1 MDISGTQATE
11 GGAEGAT
18 SAIERALALARA
30 RLGERADVDGEPLVA
45 HAAGMIAILES
56 LGADEATR
64 VAAALFTDPRTLPRE
79 AVVEHFGEEVA
90 LLVEGMRELLRVQAV
105 HRAAAGGTQLENLR
119 RMLLAMGADIR
130 VVLLRLAS
138 RLQTLRW
145 HASVRKVPDAG
156 VSRETLEVLA
166 PLANRLGLWQLK
178 WELEDYAF
186 RFLEPATYRAL
197 AAELEGKRS
206 EREAFVAVTLARL
219 RAELQAAGVRCEVAG
234 RAKHLYSI
242 WQKMRAKGL
251 PMSALHDLRAFR
263 VIVEDTAA
271 CYAAL
276 DVVHRMWTPVPEEY
290 DDYVARPKPNGYQS
304 LHTVV
309 LAEDGRSLEV
319 QIRTRAMHERAEYGV
334 ASHWRYKEG
343 VPAGAGAARDPAAER
358 IAWARALLAWQ
369 REVGTALGAPAEGS
383 AADAGGSDAGPR
395 EAPSNDRT
403 YVLTPQGRIVD
414 LPSGSTPVDF
424 AYHLHTTLGHR
435 CRGARVDGQMV
446 ALDTPLANGQTV
458 EIVAA
463 KAGPTVGPS
472 RDWLNPQLG
481 YLKSPRARQKVRA
494 WFNAQDHARA
504 IATGRERVEKALARE
519 GRTALSF
526 EALAQRLGLPD
537 AAALFLAV
545 AKEEAVSPRQLDEA
559 IRRRDEPAAGVA
571 DPDVATPPLRA
582 SGPRAAAS
590 GRNVLVVGVDALLT
604 QLARCCR
611 PIPPDPIVGFVT
623 LGKGVSVHRANCRML
638 QGLAGRAPE
647 RVIETAWSSA
657 AVPTDRYPADL
668 VVQAHDRPGL
678 LRDVLDVVARSRVN
692 VVGARSATRAQI
704 ATIRLTLDV
713 SDASELRQVAAQVRT
728 VNGVFS
734 AARVS
739 G

>member
-1 MDISGTQATE
+1 MDIADRQSAE

-18 SAIERALALARA
+18 PAVERALALARA
-30 RLGERADVDGEPLVA
+30 RLGERADVDGEPLA
-45 HAAGMIAILES
+45 THAAGMIAILEAV
-56 LGADEATR
+56 GADEPTR
-64 VAAALFTDPRTLPRE
+64 VAAALFADPQTLPG
-79 AVVEHFGEEVA
+79 AAIVEHFGEEAA
-90 LLVEGMRELLRVQAV
+90 LLVDGMRELLRVQAV
-105 HRAAAGGTQLENLR
+105 HRAAAAGTQLEDLR

-166 PLANRLGLWQLK
+166 PLANRLGLWQMK

-219 RAELQAAGVRCEVAG
+219 RAAMQAAGVRCEVAG

-290 DDYVARPKPNGYQS
+290 DDYIARPKPNGYQS

-343 VPAGAGAARDPAAER
+343 TGAAPTTARDPAAER

-369 REVGTALGAPAEGS
+369 REVGAALGSPAGEPGAGPAAAPA
-383 AADAGGSDAGPR
+383 D
-395 EAPSNDRT
+395 DRI

-414 LPSGSTPVDF
+414 LPQGSTPVDF

-435 CRGARVDGQMV
+435 CRGAKVDGQMV

-458 EIVAA
+458 EIIAA
-463 KAGPTVGPS
+463 KAGPTAGPS

-481 YLKSPRARQKVRA
+481 YLRSPRARQKVRA

-526 EALAQRLGLPD
+526 ETLAHRLGFPD
-537 AAALFLAV
+537 PAALFLAV
-545 AKEEAVSPRQLDEA
+545 AKEELVSPRQLEEA
-559 IRRRDEPAAGVA
+559 IRNDSGQVPQAQPDGSSIGEAPVTGGRRTRGSKGA
-571 DPDVATPPLRA
+571 D
-582 SGPRAAAS
+582 
-590 GRNVLVVGVDALLT
+590 VLVVGVGSLLT

-623 LGKGVSVHRANCRML
+623 LGKGVSVHRSNCPMFKA
-638 QGLAGRAPE
+638 LASRAAE

-657 AVPTDRYPADL
+657 GAASDRYPADM
-668 VVQAHDRPGL
+668 VVQAHDRAGL
-678 LRDVLDVVARSRVN
+678 LRDVLDVVARNRVN
-692 VVGARSATRAQI
+692 VAGVKSMTRAQI
-704 ATIRLTLDV
+704 ATIRITLEVADAERLRTV
-713 SDASELRQVAAQVRT
+713 ASEVRT
-728 VNGVFS
+728 VAGVFAASRAS
-734 AARVS
+734 A
-739 G
+739 